1 MVWEQKIQPDHA
13 HAAAAAVRAG
23 NDMVMTTPQ
32 FFEGAQEAI
41 EAGLLAEADL
51 DRAVA
56 RILTL
61 KFELGLFED
70 PRRPDAERAATLIG
84 SAEHAAVNLDLARRS
99 LVLLRNIDGT
109 LPMTAADDLPRRI
122 AVVGPLADAAQA
134 QLGDWAG
141 SSGQADWL
149 PDGHPRDMIT
159 TVLDGLRE
167 LTPQDW
173 TVTSALGAE
182 ILSLV
187 TPPEGATFPD
197 GQPRP
202 KVVVPRDPDEALI
215 AQAVAQARDAD
226 YVVAVV
232 GDQVELVGEG
242 RSTAT
247 LELVGGQVAL
257 LDALAETGTPLVV
270 VVMASKPLVLP
281 QSALD
286 AAAVVWTANP
296 GMEGGRA
303 VAELLLGQ
311 IEPSGRLPISFAR
324 HVGQQPI
331 YYNQLRGQHGD
342 RYADLTQEP
351 AFVFGEGLSYT
362 TVEYSGLGLR
372 SAELGPEDTIHA
384 RVTLTNTGARP
395 ARETVQVYVSDTVTS
410 VSWTDKELK
419 AYRQVDVAPGQS
431 VVVELD
437 LPVADCT
444 IVDQAGNRVVEPGGF
459 ELLVGSSSR
468 DADLLRVPFSVSGS
482 LTGH

>member
-1 MVWEQKIQPDHA
+1 
-13 HAAAAAVRAG
+13 
-23 NDMVMTTPQ
+23 
-32 FFEGAQEAI
+32 
-41 EAGLLAEADL
+41 
-51 DRAVA
+51 
-56 RILTL
+56 
-61 KFELGLFED
+61 
-70 PRRPDAERAATLIG
+70 
-84 SAEHAAVNLDLARRS
+84 
-99 LVLLRNIDGT
+99 
-109 LPMTAADDLPRRI
+109 
-122 AVVGPLADAAQA
+122 
-134 QLGDWAG
+134 
-141 SSGQADWL
+141 
-149 PDGHPRDMIT
+149 MIT

-167 LTPQDW
+167 LTPQGW

-187 TPPEGATFPD
+187 TPPEGETFPD

-362 TVEYSGLGLR
+362 TVEYSGLELR
-372 SAELGPEDTIHA
+372 TAELGPDDTIHA

-395 ARETVQVYVSDTVTS
+395 VRETVQVYVSDTVTS

-419 AYRQVDVAPGQS
+419 GYRQVDVAPGQS

-444 IVDQAGNRVVEPGGF
+444 IVNQAGNRVVEPGGF
-459 ELLVGSSSR
+459 ELLVGPSSR
-468 DADLLRVPFSVSGS
+468 DADLLRAPFSVTGS
-482 LTGH
+482 